1 MYEQYRIA
9 HKIGLLFRPDEE
21 VPLDMEVWV
30 RQQILMP
37 SVPMG
42 VASQYRQP
50 EPWPVSMQPD
60 LSERAR
66 LWRRFRHLDQQAR
79 EGKNNQDNEAA
90 RQANRR
96 QHLMRDKDELKF
108 VHRNVYAADQIKLRL
123 ASFWANHFTIG
134 NTFDTGNM
142 IGHAIDEAILARL
155 DGNFADLLY
164 GITSHPGMLT
174 YLDNVWSAGEKSERV
189 KACRRKPDC
198 QAGLNDNLG
207 RELLELHTVSPA
219 AGYTE
224 DDIRG
229 AAKVLAGWG
238 IDFQEELSDMRKRTG
253 GTDHWNAYKKR
264 WAEPGSKQVMGQRI
278 HAGRGGL
285 RQLTDFLA
293 EHDHTLHYISTKLC
307 QHFVSD
313 TPTADQIAAVKRV
326 WRATQGDL
334 PSIHAEV
341 MGLAIADPMPKF
353 QWPMVWLFQIVRLSG
368 ATFFKGW
375 DELHDYNSQLMR
387 SRKVFEELG
396 QSFWSQRQPNGYS
409 DDKDDW
415 LSAEMFERRIRFADA
430 IFNNGRPKRSVAKIM
445 QRMGTMEETQRL
457 VASVGRSPRDQ
468 FIALMCSPELMGLS
482 YA

>member
-1 MYEQYRIA
+1 MLEQYRIA
-9 HKIGLLFRPDEE
+9 QKIGLMFRHDEE

-30 RQQILMP
+30 RQQLLMP

-42 VASQYRQP
+42 IASQYRQP
-50 EPWPVSMQPD
+50 EPWPATMQPD

-66 LWRRFRHLDQQAR
+66 LWRRFRHLNQQAR

-164 GITSHPGMLT
+164 GITSHPGMPT

>member
-1 MYEQYRIA
+1 MHEPYRIA
-9 HKIGLLFRPDEE
+9 QKIGLLFRPDETLP
-21 VPLDMEVWV
+21 VDMGAWIE
-30 RQQILMP
+30 QQMQMP
-37 SVPMG
+37 SIPLG
-42 VASQYRQP
+42 IASQYSQP
-50 EPWPVSMQPD
+50 APWLDEMQPN
-60 LSERAR
+60 LAKRAQ
-66 LWRRFRHLDQQAR
+66 LWRRFRHLEKQAR

-134 NTFDTGNM
+134 NTFDTGNI

-155 DGNFADLLY
+155 DGNFADMLY
-164 GITSHPGMLT
+164 GVTTHPGMLT
-174 YLDNVWSAGEKSERV
+174 YLDNVWSAGEKSDKV
-189 KACRRKPDC
+189 KSCRRRPDC

-219 AGYTE
+219 AGYSE

-238 IDFQEELSDMRKRTG
+238 IDFQEELNDMRKRTG
-253 GTDHWNAYKKR
+253 GTDHWNAYKRR
-264 WAEPGSKQVMGQRI
+264 WAEPGSKTVMGKRI

-293 EHDHTLHYISTKLC
+293 DHDHTINYIATKLC

-313 TPTADQIAAVKRV
+313 NPSVEQITAVKQV
-326 WRATQGDL
+326 WRASDGDL
-334 PSIHAEV
+334 TNIHAEV
-341 MGLAIADPMPKF
+341 IRLAIEDPTPKF
-353 QWPMVWLFQIVRLSG
+353 QWPMTWLFQVVRLSG

-375 DELHDYNSQLMR
+375 QEIHDYNSQLMR

-409 DDKDDW
+409 DDKDNW
-415 LSAEMFERRIRFADA
+415 MSAEMFERRIRFADA

-445 QRMGTMEETQRL
+445 QRMGAMEETQHL